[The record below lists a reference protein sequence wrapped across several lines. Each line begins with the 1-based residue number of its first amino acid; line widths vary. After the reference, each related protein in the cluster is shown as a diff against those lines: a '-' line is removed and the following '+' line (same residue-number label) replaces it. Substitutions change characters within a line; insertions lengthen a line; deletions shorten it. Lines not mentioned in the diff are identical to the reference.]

1 VKSVNKGFF
10 FILLIVVLSAVL
22 VLRSGFLYFKASPR
36 LIDRLPASDYLV
48 QLKILNLSKEVN
60 SILFKY
66 NLPIRE
72 FASPDFLL
80 SQAKQHGINIQSEA
94 YIFFNEP
101 RTEWGA
107 MLMLNDSSKVANGI
121 ERFRKN
127 TPIQDSIFDDNHV
140 YYFTE
145 LNIAVTYGKNYLFVY
160 GGNDFKNRLS
170 EINSANYGS
179 VRPSWKRF
187 FKRNLYK
194 KEQLVLY
201 SEKQTVNQWGFDY
214 GLFSHDNDTVNLQVK
229 CYLHSKNPHG
239 IYLKKH
245 AIGFPESA
253 KDNKAIE
260 LHIDPRFKKSNTGK
274 TLISKLHDYG
284 KKISF
289 PTSLFFESWE
299 GDLSFREGGIVNSTQ
314 RIVVSEF
321 DEDFN
326 VRDVIKYEKI
336 QVPGYSVAFN
346 TNERGKEFINTLF
359 AKGLLRSEEQK
370 LRFLFSPLLS
380 MKKVDA
386 NYLFSS
392 ASTFP
397 SLINNPGNYI
407 SWTDKGTPYRMK
419 LIKTGRNSI
428 QTEITFP
435 ARPLIK
441 LLQRTNTKKKQGV
454 LTN

>member
-1 VKSVNKGFF
+1 MKSVNKGFF
-10 FILLIVVLSAVL
+10 FILLIVALGAVL

-48 QLKILNLSKEVN
+48 QLKILSLSKEVN

-80 SQAKQHGINIQSEA
+80 SQAKQHGINVQSDA
-94 YIFFNEP
+94 YVFFNEP

-107 MLMLNDSSKVANGI
+107 LLMLNDSSKVANGI

-127 TPIQDSIFDDNHV
+127 TPVLDSIFDDNHV
-140 YYFTE
+140 YFFTE
-145 LNIAVTYGKNYLFVY
+145 INIAVTYGKNYLFVY
-160 GGNDFKNRLS
+160 SGNAFKNRLS
-170 EINSANYGS
+170 EINEANYGS
-179 VRPSWKRF
+179 VRASWKRF
-187 FKRNLYK
+187 FKRNIYK
-194 KEQLVLY
+194 NEHLVLY
-201 SEKQTVNQWGFDY
+201 SEKETVNTWGFDY
-214 GLFSHDNDTVNLQVK
+214 GLFAHDNDTVNMQIK
-229 CYLHSKNPHG
+229 CYLHSKNPHS
-239 IYLKKH
+239 IHLKKH
-245 AIGFPESA
+245 AIGFPVSP

-260 LHIDPRFKKSNTGK
+260 LHIDPKFKKSLTGK
-274 TLISKLHDYG
+274 TLISKLHEYG

-289 PTSLFFESWE
+289 PTSLFFESWG

-314 RIVVSEF
+314 RVVVSEF

-326 VRDVIKYEKI
+326 VREVIKNEKI

-346 TNERGKEFINTLF
+346 TNGKGNEFINTLF

-380 MKKVDA
+380 MKKDDA

-397 SLINNPGNYI
+397 TLINNPGNYI
-407 SWTDKGTPYRMK
+407 SWTDKGIAYQMK
-419 LIKTGRNSI
+419 LMSTGANNI
-428 QTEITFP
+428 EAEINFP
-435 ARPLIK
+435 VKPLIK
-441 LLQRTNTKKKQGV
+441 LLQRSNKKKKQGSI
-454 LTN
+454 N

>member
-1 VKSVNKGFF
+1 MKSVNKGFF
-10 FILLIVVLSAVL
+10 FILLIVALGAVL
-22 VLRSGFLYFKASPR
+22 VLRSGFLYFKSSPR
-36 LIDRLPASDYLV
+36 LIDRLPESDYLV
-48 QLKILNLSKEVN
+48 QLKILNFSKEVN

-66 NLPIRE
+66 KLPIRE

-80 SQAKQHGINIQSEA
+80 SQAKQHGINIQSKA

-127 TPIQDSIFDDNHV
+127 TPILDTVFEDNHV

-145 LNIAVTYGKNYLFVY
+145 INIAVTYGKNYLFVY
-160 GGNDFKNRLS
+160 SGNDFKNRLS

-179 VRPSWKRF
+179 VRSSWKRF

-194 KEQLVLY
+194 NEQVVLY
-201 SEKQTVNQWGFDY
+201 SEKEKVKEWGFDY
-214 GLFSHDNDTVNLQVK
+214 GLFAHDNDTINLQIK
-229 CYLHSKNPHG
+229 CYLHSKDPHG
-239 IYLKKH
+239 IQQKKN
-245 AIGFPESA
+245 AIGFQESI

-260 LHIDPRFKKSNTGK
+260 LHIDPKFKKSMTGK
-274 TLISKLHDYG
+274 TLISKLHEYG

-326 VRDVIKYEKI
+326 VREVTKYEKI
-336 QVPGYSVAFN
+336 QVPGYRMAFN
-346 TNERGKEFINTLF
+346 TNNSGKEFINTLF

-380 MKKVDA
+380 MKKENNTYV
-386 NYLFSS
+386 FSS

-397 SLINNPGNYI
+397 TLINNPGNYI
-407 SWTDKGTPYRMK
+407 SWTDKGTSYRMK
-419 LIKTGRNSI
+419 LVKTGRNSI
-428 QTEITFP
+428 QTEITIP

-441 LLQRTNTKKKQGV
+441 LLQRSNTKKKQGV